1 MPATRPLVAAAPM
14 AGISNRAYRDICR
27 AHGAD
32 LVYGEM
38 VSATAL
44 HYQNRRTRELLDLQG
59 EKSLRLVQLFG
70 SVPEYMAEA
79 AYIVK
84 DLGAE
89 AIDINMGCPV
99 PKVVKNGEGAALMQN
114 PALAQAL
121 VQAAARSG
129 LPVSVKIRL
138 GWDEAQRNAADFAQS
153 MEAAG
158 AVCVAVHCRTRMQ
171 MYQGQADWPMAAE
184 VKRRLSI
191 PVLVNGDIFSP
202 AQALAALEQSGCD
215 GVMIG
220 RGMLGNPWLFRQ
232 TVAVLQGKTPP
243 PPPTSAEIIR
253 QAMSHLRQHRGR
265 CRYWSCW
272 RHGSSGPE
280 ALADGELAAVRSMR
294 TPLAWYVRGLPHAAA
309 LRRDLNRLTS
319 VAEIEALFAAYLDG
333 KYGP

>member
-1 MPATRPLVAAAPM
+1 MPAIRPLVAAAPM
-14 AGISNRAYRDICR
+14 AGTSNRVFRDICR

-44 HYQNRRTRELLDLQG
+44 HYKSRRTRELLDLKG
-59 EKSLRLVQLFG
+59 EKSLRIVQLFG

-79 AYIVK
+79 ACIVK

-99 PKVVKNGEGAALMQN
+99 PKVVKNGEGAALMKN

-121 VQAAARSG
+121 VKAAAQSG

-138 GWDEAQRNAADFAQS
+138 GWDDQQRNAVDFAQK

-158 AVCVAVHCRTRMQ
+158 AVLIAVHGRTRSQ
-171 MYQGQADWPMAAE
+171 MYQGRADWRVAAE
-184 VKRRLSI
+184 VKRRLAI
-191 PVLVNGDIFSP
+191 PVLVNGDIDSP
-202 AQALAALEQSGCD
+202 AQAIAALEQSGCD

-220 RGMLGNPWLFRQ
+220 RAMLGNPWLFRQ
-232 TVAVLQGKTPP
+232 IIAVLQGKNPP
-243 PPPTSAEIIR
+243 PPPEAAEIIA
-253 QAMSHLRQHRGR
+253 QALSHLRRQRGR

-272 RHGSSGPE
+272 RYGASDAK
-280 ALADGELAAVRSMR
+280 ALAEGELAAVRSMR

-309 LRRDLNRLTS
+309 LRRDLNRLNS
-319 VAEIEALFAAYLDG
+319 VEEIEALFHAYLSG
-333 KYGP
+333 SYCP